1 MKIITFF
8 IGFALLATAS
18 AQDIRDKVVPA
29 AVEDQLPSLI
39 DPDVSI
45 YGIGFGVSEDDF
57 IARFGK
63 ATGYVRITPHESGL
77 IYGRSHCF
85 FFTDGKLSGVRITSS
100 IFDWSVGNRVSA
112 ISPFSS
118 INWKL
123 NNGIS
128 RDSNLTDMK
137 RILGDKLVKDGPQ
150 YYYQTEKARVDVEVA
165 HLTTAGDIDAA
176 WRVHGLIIRKR

>member
-1 MKIITFF
+1 MKIITFL
-8 IGFALLATAS
+8 IGFAFLATAS

-29 AVEDQLPSLI
+29 AVEEQLPNLI

-45 YGIGFGVSEDDF
+45 YGIPFGVSEDEF
-57 IARFGK
+57 IVRYGN
-63 ATGYVRITPHESGL
+63 ATGYVRITPHESGM

-100 IFDWSVGNRVSA
+100 IFDWSVGNRVSS

-118 INWKL
+118 INWNL
-123 NNGIS
+123 DNGLS

-150 YYYQTEKARVDVEVA
+150 YYYQTDTARVDIEVA
-165 HLTTAGDIDAA
+165 HLTTAGDIDGA